1 MGIWWSGIQ
10 LTSRSNCGE
19 PCAGNLHARFLEE
32 FISIVKSLEGEI
44 NLLMDY
50 VVLQK
55 DVGSGMIA
63 INKSVFQAIAEITM
77 KDIENVIYTPTSFS
91 KKTISVK
98 VEDNQLRIEA
108 DVRVRYGANVS
119 ETCGLAQSKIYENIV
134 FMTGYKPSSVKINVT
149 GFEI

>member
-1 MGIWWSGIQ
+1 
-10 LTSRSNCGE
+10 
-19 PCAGNLHARFLEE
+19 
-32 FISIVKSLEGEI
+32 
-44 NLLMDY
+44 MDY

-134 FMTGYKPSSVKINVT
+134 FMTGYKPSNVKINVT